1 MQENEYT
8 EFKREYVEQIKNTVI
23 AFANGNGGVLYVGID
38 DDGTVVGVRD
48 VVALQERVISAL
60 HDGIRPD
67 VMMFVKVVPEMIEG
81 KNVVSINVVPGTQ
94 KPYYL
99 SGKGLTGSGV
109 FVRQGVSTMPA
120 SADSIRRML
129 MMSSGY
135 EYERSVAVEQDLHFV
150 KANEIFRMHKLPF
163 GDEQFRT
170 LELVDADG
178 RYTNL
183 AYLLSDECTHSVK
196 IGVFEGNN
204 KDVFKD
210 RLEVRG
216 SLFEQLEKTLGFLHR
231 YNRIAAKIK
240 GFERQDVWDYP
251 EEALREA
258 VLNALIHRDY
268 GVGAEIQISI
278 FDDRIEIVNVGGLMN
293 GLTLTEIMRGLS
305 VVRNKRLANIF
316 YRLRYVE
323 VYGTGLTRIYNKYKG
338 LVQQPVITATERIFQ
353 IVLPNMNT
361 AVKEPKTKREM
372 ILDFCRSQGYVTR
385 KDVER
390 ITGLTMSGAR
400 YLITQMIDE
409 KFLVKS
415 GYGKTV
421 VYRSLE

>member
-323 VYGTGLTRIYNKYKG
+323 VYGTGLTRIYNKYKS

-361 AVKEPKTKREM
+361 AVKEPKTKKEM

>member
-323 VYGTGLTRIYNKYKG
+323 VYGTGLTRIYNKYKS

-361 AVKEPKTKREM
+361 AVKEPKTKKEM
-372 ILDFCRSQGYVTR
+372 ILDFCRSQGYVSR

>member
-323 VYGTGLTRIYNKYKG
+323 VYGTGLTRIYNKYKS

-372 ILDFCRSQGYVTR
+372 ILDFCRSQGYVSR

>member
-48 VVALQERVISAL
+48 VVALQERIISAL

-323 VYGTGLTRIYNKYKG
+323 VYGTGLTRIYNKYKS

-361 AVKEPKTKREM
+361 AVKEPKTKKEM

>member
-178 RYTNL
+178 RYMNL
-183 AYLLSDECTHSVK
+183 AFLLSDECTHSVK

-372 ILDFCRSQGYVTR
+372 ILDFCRSQGYVSR

>member
-1 MQENEYT
+1 MQKNEYT

-48 VVALQERVISAL
+48 VVALQERIISAL

-178 RYTNL
+178 RYMNL
-183 AYLLSDECTHSVK
+183 AFLLSDECTHSVK

>member
-1 MQENEYT
+1 MQKNEYT

-48 VVALQERVISAL
+48 VVALQERIISAL

-323 VYGTGLTRIYNKYKG
+323 VYGTGLTRIYNKYKS

-361 AVKEPKTKREM
+361 AVKEPKTKKEM
-372 ILDFCRSQGYVTR
+372 ILDFCRSQGYVSR

>member
-48 VVALQERVISAL
+48 VVALQERIISAL

-372 ILDFCRSQGYVTR
+372 ILDFCRSQGYVSR

>member
-178 RYTNL
+178 RYMNL
-183 AYLLSDECTHSVK
+183 AFLLSDECTHSVK

-210 RLEVRG
+210 RLEVCG
-216 SLFEQLEKTLGFLHR
+216 SLFEQLENTLGFLHR

-372 ILDFCRSQGYVTR
+372 ILDFCRSQGYVSR

>member
-8 EFKREYVEQIKNTVI
+8 EF
-23 AFANGNGGVLYVGID
+23 
-38 DDGTVVGVRD
+38 
-48 VVALQERVISAL
+48 
-60 HDGIRPD
+60 
-67 VMMFVKVVPEMIEG
+67 
-81 KNVVSINVVPGTQ
+81 
-94 KPYYL
+94 
-99 SGKGLTGSGV
+99 SGV

-150 KANEIFRMHKLPF
+150 KAKVIFEMHKLPF
-163 GDEQFRT
+163 GNEQFRT

-183 AYLLSDECTHSVK
+183 AFLLSDECTHSVK

-372 ILDFCRSQGYVTR
+372 ILDFCRSQGYVSR

-400 YLITQMIDE
+400 YLITQMINE

>member
-48 VVALQERVISAL
+48 VVALQERIISAL

-178 RYTNL
+178 RYMNL
-183 AYLLSDECTHSVK
+183 AFLLSDECTHSVK

-372 ILDFCRSQGYVTR
+372 ILDFCRSQGYVSR

>member
-8 EFKREYVEQIKNTVI
+8 EFKREYVEQIKNIVI

-129 MMSSGY
+129 VMSSGY

-150 KANEIFRMHKLPF
+150 KAKVIFEMHKLPF
-163 GDEQFRT
+163 GNEQFRT

-183 AYLLSDECTHSVK
+183 AFLLSDECTHSVK

-323 VYGTGLTRIYNKYKG
+323 VYGTGLTRIYNKYKS

-361 AVKEPKTKREM
+361 AVKEPKTKKEM

-400 YLITQMIDE
+400 YLITQMIE
-409 KFLVKS
+409 ERFLVKS

>member
-1 MQENEYT
+1 MQKNEYT

-48 VVALQERVISAL
+48 VVALQERIISAL

-323 VYGTGLTRIYNKYKG
+323 VYGTGLTRIYNKYKS

-361 AVKEPKTKREM
+361 AVKEPKTKKEM

>member
-48 VVALQERVISAL
+48 VVALQERIISAL

-323 VYGTGLTRIYNKYKG
+323 VYGTGLTRIYNKYKS

-361 AVKEPKTKREM
+361 AVKEPKTKKEM
-372 ILDFCRSQGYVTR
+372 ILDFCRSQGYVSR